1 MRECTTQIIV
11 LQELQRKSN
20 SYVNKLNIEKLSKQ
34 LHNYFDA
41 SIELMQVMARACDH
55 NDLSKFTNNDLATW
69 Q

>member
-1 MRECTTQIIV
+1 MHECTTQIIV

-41 SIELMQVMARACDH
+41 SIELMQVMASACDH
-55 NDLSKFTNNDLATW
+55 NDLSKYTNNDLATW